1 MENKRSIF
9 DRLFS
14 LKGKAALITGS
25 SSGIG
30 RALAIGLAE
39 AGAVVGVHGRDEA
52 RTHETCATIEAAGG
66 QAVPLLAEL
75 QNTEDCRALI
85 DRTSRALGRLDILI
99 NNAATN
105 RRKPIAEVTEED
117 WEFINA
123 VNLQAPYFL
132 SQAAYPL
139 MRRQGGGKIIHIGS
153 MNIFYGLDTVSVYGV
168 TKGGLAQMTKIMAV
182 EWALD
187 NIQVNCIT
195 PGFILTPL
203 SRLLW
208 ADDEKA
214 RWFRN
219 RIPLR
224 RPGLPKEVVGLALML
239 ASEASSYITGQNIII
254 DGGFSAGGSWHRDE
268 SWSDETLPPPLRKEN
283 WFE

>member
-1 MENKRSIF
+1 MKNKSSIF

-30 RALAIGLAE
+30 RALAVGMAQ
-39 AGAVVGVHGRDEA
+39 AGAAVGVHGRDVD
-52 RTHETCATIEAAGG
+52 RINETCAMVEDVGSR
-66 QAVPLLAEL
+66 AVPLAANLHQL
-75 QNTEDCRALI
+75 EDCRKLI
-85 DRTSRALGRLDILI
+85 ADAHNALGRLDVLV

-105 RRKPIAEVTEED
+105 RRKPIAEVTEDD

-132 SQAAYPL
+132 SRAAYPL
-139 MRRQGGGKIIHIGS
+139 MQKQGGGKIIHIGS
-153 MNIFYGLDTVSVYGV
+153 INIFYGLDTVSVYGI

-203 SRLLW
+203 SRSLW
-208 ADDEKA
+208 ADDEKSQ
-214 RWFRN
+214 WFRN
-219 RIPLR
+219 RVPLR
-224 RPGLPKEVVGLALML
+224 RPGLPHELVGLALML

-268 SWSDETLPPPLRKEN
+268 SWRDESLPPPLRKEN

>member
-1 MENKRSIF
+1 MDNKPTIF

-30 RALAIGLAE
+30 RALAVGMAQ
-39 AGAVVGVHGRDEA
+39 AGAAVGVHGRDVD
-52 RTHETCATIEAAGG
+52 RINETCAMVEDVGG
-66 QAVPLLAEL
+66 RAVPLAANLH
-75 QNTEDCRALI
+75 QIKDCRKLI
-85 DRTSRALGRLDILI
+85 TDAHKALGRLDVLV

-105 RRKPIAEVTEED
+105 RRKPIAEVTEDD

-132 SQAAYPL
+132 SRAAYPL
-139 MRRQGGGKIIHIGS
+139 MQKQGGGKIIHIGS
-153 MNIFYGLDTVSVYGV
+153 INIFYGLDTVSVYGI

-203 SRLLW
+203 SRSLW
-208 ADDEKA
+208 ADDEKSQ
-214 RWFRN
+214 WFRN
-219 RIPLR
+219 RVPLR
-224 RPGLPKEVVGLALML
+224 RPGLPHELVGLALML

-254 DGGFSAGGSWHRDE
+254 DGGFSAGGSWQRDE